1 MRITISVDQMSNLEL
16 RKGFVT
22 GNFNL
27 IDGTEPGDWD
37 WDDSQVVCSV
47 LYLFQYFH
55 ESDVPERVLGFW
67 VWSGEKNLTL

>member
-37 WDDSQVVCSV
+37 WDDS
-47 LYLFQYFH
+47 
-55 ESDVPERVLGFW
+55 
-67 VWSGEKNLTL
+67 